1 MGQFIPQHEQEG
13 GSGRD
18 AQGGWSGVVGDAG
31 GPCLGDSVFLGD
43 SEVRSQLMVE
53 KGRV

>member
-1 MGQFIPQHEQEG
+1 MGQFIPQQEQEG